1 MPLAMAEGFKDLADT
16 EEAVREMRE
25 AQDGGVLAT
34 AEEQAELEA
43 ALVEDEVVA
52 APAPAVAGVGDVEV
66 VVTGGDGS
74 SRSQAM
80 EITEFAS

>member
-1 MPLAMAEGFKDLADT
+1 MPLAMTEGFHDLADT
-16 EEAVREMRE
+16 VEALREMRE
-25 AQDGGVLAT
+25 AQGGGVLAT
-34 AEEQAELEA
+34 AEEQRELEA
-43 ALVEDEVVA
+43 ALVEDEAVA

-80 EITEFAS
+80 EITELAS